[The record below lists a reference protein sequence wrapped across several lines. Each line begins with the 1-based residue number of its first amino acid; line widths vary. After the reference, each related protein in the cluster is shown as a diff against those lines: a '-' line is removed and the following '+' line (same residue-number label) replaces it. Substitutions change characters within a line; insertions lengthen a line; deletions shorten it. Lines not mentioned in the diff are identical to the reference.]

1 VGRKSKLPQSIT
13 TKNTEQ
19 KAEYRLFFPIFANVV
34 IFLTKQAKPNGNY
47 SGRAGFPPHAI
58 SLISIFDES
67 ML

>member
-34 IFLTKQAKPNGNY
+34 IFLTKQAKPNVIKIKNCKN
-47 SGRAGFPPHAI
+47 
-58 SLISIFDES
+58 SI
-67 ML
+67 